1 MGRPLDDF
9 EREHKLREVIDM
21 KIEKVVLSLG
31 IPRNSVHFIE
41 NYKTSFDLN
50 KVDPA
55 TLDPEDKE
63 LYYSD
68 LDNKLTIDYRALR
81 LLNECISQGESF
93 LQANLKERKKGICS
107 IQ

>member
-1 MGRPLDDF
+1 
-9 EREHKLREVIDM
+9 M

-50 KVDPA
+50 KIDPA

-107 IQ
+107 IQWYSDSLINQ